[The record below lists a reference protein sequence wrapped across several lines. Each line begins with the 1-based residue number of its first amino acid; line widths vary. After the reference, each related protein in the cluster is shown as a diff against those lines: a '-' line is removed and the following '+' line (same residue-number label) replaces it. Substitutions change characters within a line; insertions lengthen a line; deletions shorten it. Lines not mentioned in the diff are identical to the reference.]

1 MRVALKGYIE
11 VPTADRDRVMAQ
23 LENHIWLT
31 RSEPGC
37 LKFEVRQRESNHKD
51 SEESENAETEND
63 LICFDVEEE
72 FVDRQAYFFHQ
83 ERLQGGAW
91 AKATSNAKRS
101 YTVTG
106 LEEK

>member
-1 MRVALKGYIE
+1 MRVTLKGYIE

-31 RSEPGC
+31 RAEPGC
-37 LKFEVRQRESNHKD
+37 LKFEVQQRERHQKY
-51 SEESENAETEND
+51 SEDSENAETGND
-63 LICFDVEEE
+63 FICFDVEEE

-83 ERLQGGAW
+83 KRLQGGAW

-106 LEEK
+106 LEEE